1 MATTPTKNA
10 VPSESP
16 IDLKFNA
23 GKIDEFVTS
32 LVNAYV
38 DRFGHQHYT
47 IEGLRWLAQQAIS
60 AYGWIPVGT
69 FQDGATLTLPNQI
82 LKDETDDEYYRWDG
96 SFLPSGKEVPSGSTP
111 DTTGGTGVGK
121 WISVGDSLLRSQVF
135 VTTKGTLLS
144 NLTAELPTNIT
155 FTLHGTTFDEAES
168 ALLLSK
174 LHLVTSASPVTLYV
188 SSVTVTSGDIC
199 SVGSNGNITIRGSAP
214 VETTLSAVT
223 SVTGAA
229 GDYAVT
235 YSLASAAGM
244 AVGDILCLDQVQ
256 PARMHFSPGITG
268 NRKPITGEMMVGFN
282 FMGTLTAS
290 GTTCTVSGTG
300 CPTYLEPGFLVHIQ
314 GQTRVI
320 QTVSA
325 SSFTID
331 SPLGYSPNG
340 LQWWW
345 ISRPATGTVTIS
357 GPTVTGVGTSFTT
370 QYDQDDLIVVDGRM
384 LRIVTVVS
392 DTQMTITH
400 NQVVSVAAAHSCFKA
415 GLLHEGAFEITAISG
430 NLVTVTNRSRLRR
443 PPKNLISGGRA
454 RCIKTILRNTGAG
467 NGFVFSMGSVLQSIT
482 DIAVVG
488 PSGGGAG
495 LALNGSG
502 SASGYNQ
509 ETGQTQLEGCSA
521 VVGWGKGAFLSA
533 GAVLVAT
540 EQFICGSSGNAVECT
555 DGGDAYLRGARIHGA
570 GGIGLVASGGFARMS
585 SAAIVGCGLQGS
597 RQDVASG
604 IYGDSWYTWGNV
616 SHGAMQVNS
625 CSLQLVD
632 SISACNGAD
641 GINAQN
647 SGSGRLTRTL
657 FAGNGVSGMNM
668 TGIVHE
674 ATQAWITGSPQSR
687 NGVIASRCRLD
698 LGNSASTGNGA
709 NGLYA
714 LLSSQVTA
722 NNSVQRGNTVNGVR
736 ADDTGTTILINSGT
750 RDSNVGGDINQ
761 TAGGV
766 VCYDLNP
773 LGSRDMGSHLREIIA
788 IADDVAVSI
797 YIGNQTIML
806 SLVSSS
812 SNTLYGMV
820 RARVG
825 NSASSALITGSGIT
839 VATGVLNGTT
849 GTDGNFTISPAN
861 DGYLYIENRAGA
873 ARTITIDVMGRIL

>member
-1 MATTPTKNA
+1 MSDITANLVIGMPAQLFTLARSFKANANGKIYIGQPDTDPTNPA
-10 VPSESP
+10 NQIQVYVENEDGSHVPVQQP
-16 IDLKFNA
+16 IIINSGGYPVLGGQIKKFVTVQNYSMEVRDAFNA
-23 GKIDEFVTS
+23 QQFYFADMAKYAPD
-32 LVNAYV
+32 
-38 DRFGHQHYT
+38 Q
-47 IEGLRWLAQQAIS
+47 LR
-60 AYGWIPVGT
+60 
-69 FQDGATLTLPNQI
+69 
-82 LKDETDDEYYRWDG
+82 K
-96 SFLPSGKEVPSGSTP
+96 
-111 DTTGGTGVGK
+111 
-121 WISVGDSLLRSQVF
+121 QVF
-135 VTTKGTLLS
+135 VTNKTDLLS
-144 NLTAELPTNIT
+144 NISAGLPANIT
-155 FTLHGTTFDEAES
+155 SALDGATFDS
-168 ALLLSK
+168 SQSTLLLNN
-174 LHLVTSASPVTLYV
+174 LHLVTSTSPVTLYV
-188 SSVTVTSGDIC
+188 SSLTVASGDIC
-199 SVGSNGNITIRGSAP
+199 TVGDNGNITISGVAP
-214 VETTLSAVT
+214 IETTLN
-223 SVTGAA
+223 SVDSVA
-229 GDYAVT
+229 GVAGSFSVT
-235 YSLASAAGM
+235 YSLGSAFGM
-244 AVGDILCLDQVQ
+244 AVGDVLCLDQVS
-256 PARMHFSPGITG
+256 PARLHFSPGITG
-268 NRKPITGEMMVGFN
+268 LRKPVNGEMMIGFN

-320 QTVSA
+320 QTVSS

-331 SPLGYSPNG
+331 SPLGYSPTGAG

-488 PSGGGAG
+488 PSGGGTG
-495 LALNGSG
+495 LALNGFG
-502 SASGYNQ
+502 SVSGYNQ

-521 VVGWGKGAFLSA
+521 VVGWGKGAFLAA

-540 EQFICGSSGNAVECT
+540 DQFIGGSSGNAVECT
-555 DGGDAYLRGARIHGA
+555 DGGDAYLRNARIHGA
-570 GGIGLVASGGFARMS
+570 GGIGLIVSGGYARVS
-585 SAAIVGCGLQGS
+585 SAAFIGCGLQGT
-597 RQDVASG
+597 RQDVSSG
-604 IYGDSWYTWGNV
+604 IYGDTWYTWGNV

-674 ATQAWITGSPQSR
+674 ATQAWITGSPASR

-736 ADDTGTTILINSGT
+736 ADDTGTTILINSGV

-839 VATGVLNGTT
+839 VTTGVLNGTT